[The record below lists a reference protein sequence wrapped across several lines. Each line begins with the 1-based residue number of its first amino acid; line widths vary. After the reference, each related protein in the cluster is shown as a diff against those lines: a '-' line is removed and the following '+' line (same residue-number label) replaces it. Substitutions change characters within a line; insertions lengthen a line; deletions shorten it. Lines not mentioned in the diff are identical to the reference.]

1 MYIILFPFLAVYCN
15 LTVPESPEGS
25 VEAVHNAE
33 ELAAND
39 TDWNSY
45 LKIVTFTCPEGSV
58 MEFPNEVNYNF
69 LCCLHSISTI

>member
-1 MYIILFPFLAVYCN
+1 MYCN

-45 LKIVTFTCPEGSV
+45 LKVVTYTCPEGSV
-58 MEFPNEVNYNF
+58 MEFPNEVSY
-69 LCCLHSISTI
+69 

>member
-1 MYIILFPFLAVYCN
+1 M
-15 LTVPESPEGS
+15 PESPEGS

-58 MEFPNEVNYNF
+58 MEFPNEVNHHLLFCVFISYQILNF
-69 LCCLHSISTI
+69 SDNRTNHS

>member
-1 MYIILFPFLAVYCN
+1 M
-15 LTVPESPEGS
+15 PESPEGS

-58 MEFPNEVNYNF
+58 MEFPNEVNYHLLF
-69 LCCLHSISTI
+69 LCCLHFISDMSFFRQQNKP